1 MSATLIAGSSSLSG
15 LRVAIAIPDRRRRD
29 ALVREVAA
37 FGHTIEDDADQ
48 ADVLLTEIGG
58 DGRPPARHADTPTVL
73 LSDGGTDGYDA
84 EGVLNRA
91 ASATAIDA
99 AVRAVAAGL
108 IVREPNHGFD
118 AHDGSIGGAAPGAP
132 KRNWVAVAD
141 DDPAHPLLTPREVDI
156 LAAVGEG
163 LSNKAVARKLGISAH
178 TVKFHMEAI
187 FDKLD
192 AATRAEAVAKGLR
205 RGLIEV

>member
-1 MSATLIAGSSSLSG
+1 MVLAGTTGST
-15 LRVAIAIPDRRRRD
+15 AA
-29 ALVREVAA
+29 AL
-37 FGHTIEDDADQ
+37 
-48 ADVLLTEIGG
+48 
-58 DGRPPARHADTPTVL
+58 
-73 LSDGGTDGYDA
+73 
-84 EGVLNRA
+84 
-91 ASATAIDA
+91 
-99 AVRAVAAGL
+99 
-108 IVREPNHGFD
+108 
-118 AHDGSIGGAAPGAP
+118 GAP
-132 KRNWVAVAD
+132 KRNWIAVAE